1 MKISVADKESKPES
15 TRVFNDKN
23 KVIVNCLSWD
33 TTSESLL
40 AALSQYGEV
49 EECKVGNVGNI
60 NARFSMIVIPRSLV
74 VVLLLVSRM
83 KRT

>member
-1 MKISVADKESKPES
+1 MKISVADKESKPEP

-49 EECKVGNVGNI
+49 EECKVGDLVSI
-60 NARFSMIVIPRSLV
+60 NARFFTIVIPRNLV
-74 VVLLLVSRM
+74 VVLSLVSRM